1 MTNDQKPMTDDRQS
15 MPVNFM
21 TFLLSLA
28 GAVQMSL
35 GLVPNPQTGKS
46 EKNLNVAKE
55 TMDIMEMMKEK
66 TKGNLTKEESDLF
79 EHLLYELRMAYLEAS
94 K

>member
-1 MTNDQKPMTDDRQS
+1 MTNDQKPVTNDRQS
-15 MPVNFM
+15 IPVNFM

-28 GAVQMSL
+28 GAIQLSL
-35 GLVPNPQTGKS
+35 GLVPNPQTGKP
-46 EKNLNVAKE
+46 EKNLNLAKE
-55 TMDIMEMMKEK
+55 TMDILEMMKEK